1 MIVKDAL
8 RSATI
13 HLADANIENAAGD
26 ARILLAFALNVDRTR
41 LTLVMPDPMSAD
53 QSRRFDAAISAR
65 AKRQPVAQIVG
76 GREFYGRRFKVT
88 PDVLDP
94 RPDTETLIDA
104 ALSHTFETV
113 LDLGTGTGCILLTLL
128 AERNGATGVGVDLS
142 SEALRV
148 ATHNGVELGVDHR
161 AAFYQSNWFDKIDG
175 QFDLIVSNPPYI
187 SATEMEGLQQDVLR
201 WEPHLALSSGGDGLD
216 AYRVIAKSV
225 RDYLNPDGKLV
236 LEIGHEQAQSV
247 SEIMIENELQVDSPI
262 QDLNGKDRVLLV
274 SIR

>member
-1 MIVKDAL
+1 MIAKDAL
-8 RSATI
+8 LSATI

-26 ARILLAFALNVDRTR
+26 ARILLAFALNIDRSR

-53 QSRRFDAAISAR
+53 QSQRFDAAIVAR

-76 GREFYGRRFKVT
+76 GREFYGRRFMVT

-142 SEALRV
+142 SEALKV
-148 ATHNGVELGVDHR
+148 AAHNSTALGVGDR
-161 AAFYQSNWFDKIDG
+161 TTFYQSNWFDKIGG

-187 SATEMEGLQQDVLR
+187 SAAEMEGLQQDVLG
-201 WEPHLALSSGGDGLD
+201 WEPHLALSPGGDGLD
-216 AYRVIAKSV
+216 AYRIIAKSV
-225 RDYLNPDGKLV
+225 RDFLNPNGKLV

-247 SEIMIENELQVDSPI
+247 TEIMMQNELQVDSPI